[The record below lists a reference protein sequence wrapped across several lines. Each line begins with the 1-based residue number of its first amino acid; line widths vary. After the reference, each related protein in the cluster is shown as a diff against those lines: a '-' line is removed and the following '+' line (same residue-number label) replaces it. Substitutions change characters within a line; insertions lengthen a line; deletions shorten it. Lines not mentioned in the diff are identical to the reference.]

1 MSKRI
6 KLHAELWDKMHFLFR
21 DFNDRMIHVSLEYD
35 FLIDIKALKTVII
48 CFFEKVPVLHSSFKF
63 SPINPYWTE
72 NDYTIEDI
80 LTVIDEPQDPEK
92 VKDEFLMQYL
102 PPDSKLQM
110 KIALINKNG
119 SSTLCFIVNHMCM
132 DGGDLKYFL
141 ASFCKGY
148 TKYVENAVSPLDVRS
163 GSRSFEE
170 VYADMSPT
178 DKQAAKRLYKNVSN
192 KDKHKFPFTPDSEDD
207 KSFYVKRKIDAKRFE
222 RIRLAG
228 KELGA
233 TVNDVIV
240 AAFLHSLYEITD
252 YADDEEIVVSCAID
266 LRRHISDMSDKGYTN
281 HTAFMPVS
289 SKGKGR
295 DIRETIELAKISA
308 QNSKD
313 DRFLGL
319 YGLPLLK
326 LAYTIMPYAASEEII
341 KIGYSNPLIAM
352 SNVGVFDPKRL
363 SLCGHEPSDVF
374 LTGAVKYKPYALL
387 TAITYK
393 GVLTLSVCE
402 RGNDEDK
409 EIINNLFNHM
419 EKHFN
424 ELTGEKQST

>member
-1 MSKRI
+1 MMSKKE
-6 KLHAELWDKMHFLFR
+6 KLHAELWDKMHYLFR
-21 DFNDRMIHVSLEYD
+21 DFNDRMIHVALEYD
-35 FLIDIKALKTVII
+35 FKVDIEALRTVVI
-48 CFFEKVPVLHSSFKF
+48 CFFEKVPVLHSSFKS

-72 NDYTIEDI
+72 NDYTVEDI
-80 LTVIDEPQDPEK
+80 VTVIDEPEDLEK
-92 VKDEFLMQYL
+92 TKEDFLMQYL
-102 PPDSKLQM
+102 PPDSKVQM
-110 KIALINKNG
+110 KIAVINKDG
-119 SSTLCFIVNHMCM
+119 KSTLCFIINHMCM

-148 TKYVENAVSPLDVRS
+148 SDYILESVSPLDVRS

-170 VYADMSPT
+170 VYADMNST
-178 DKQAAKRLYKNVSN
+178 DRKAAKRLYKNVSN
-192 KDKHKFPFTPDSEDD
+192 KDKHKFPFTPDSKED
-207 KSFYVKRKIDAKRFE
+207 KSFYVKRKIDAERFE
-222 RIRLAG
+222 KIRLAG

-240 AAFLHSLYEITD
+240 AAFLHSLYDITD
-252 YADDEEIVVSCAID
+252 YGDDEEIVVSCAID

-295 DIRETIELAKISA
+295 DIKETVEFAKISA
-308 QNSKD
+308 QNNKD
-313 DRFLGL
+313 DKFLGL

-352 SNVGVFDPKRL
+352 SNVGIFDPTAL
-363 SLCGHEPSDVF
+363 SLCGHEPTDVF

-402 RGNDEDK
+402 RGNDADK
-409 EIINNLFNHM
+409 EIINNLFDHM
-419 EKHFN
+419 EMHFD
-424 ELTGEKQST
+424 ELIEEI

>member
-1 MSKRI
+1 
-6 KLHAELWDKMHFLFR
+6 
-21 DFNDRMIHVSLEYD
+21 
-35 FLIDIKALKTVII
+35 
-48 CFFEKVPVLHSSFKF
+48 
-63 SPINPYWTE
+63 
-72 NDYTIEDI
+72 
-80 LTVIDEPQDPEK
+80 
-92 VKDEFLMQYL
+92 
-102 PPDSKLQM
+102 M
-110 KIALINKNG
+110 KSALINKNG

-141 ASFCKGY
+141 TSFCKGY
-148 TKYVENAVSPLDVRS
+148 TEYVEKAVSPLDVRS

-207 KSFYVKRKIDAKRFE
+207 KSFYVKRKIDAERFE

-295 DIRETIELAKISA
+295 DIRETIEFAKISA

-352 SNVGVFDPKRL
+352 SNVGVFDPKSL

-374 LTGAVKYKPYALL
+374 LTGAVKYKPYVLL

-424 ELTGEKQST
+424 ELIGEKQSV

>member
-1 MSKRI
+1 MSKKE
-6 KLHAELWDKMHFLFR
+6 KLHAELWDKMHYLFR
-21 DFNDRMIHVSLEYD
+21 DFNDRMIHVALNYD
-35 FLIDIKALKTVII
+35 FKIDINALKTVTV
-48 CFFEKVPVLHSSFKF
+48 CFFEKVPVLHSSFKS

-72 NDYTIEDI
+72 NDYTVEDI
-80 LTVIDEPQDPEK
+80 ITVINEPDDVEK
-92 VKDEFLMQYL
+92 AKSDFLMQYL

-110 KIALINKNG
+110 KIAVINKDEK
-119 SSTLCFIVNHMCM
+119 STLCFIINHMCM

-148 TKYVENAVSPLDVRS
+148 SEYLEKAISPLDVRS

-192 KDKHKFPFTPDSEDD
+192 KDKHRFPFTPDSKDD
-207 KSFYVKRKIDAKRFE
+207 KSFYVKRKIDAEHFE
-222 RIRLAG
+222 KIRIAG
-228 KELGA
+228 KERGA

-252 YADDEEIVVSCAID
+252 YGDNEEIVVSCAID
-266 LRRHISDMSDKGYTN
+266 LRRHISDISGKGYTN

-295 DIRETIELAKISA
+295 DIKETIEFAKISA
-308 QNSKD
+308 QNNKD
-313 DRFLGL
+313 DKFLGL

-352 SNVGVFDPKRL
+352 SNVGIFDPKSL
-363 SLCGHEPSDVF
+363 SLCGHEPVDVF
-374 LTGAVKYKPYALL
+374 LTGAVKYKPYMLL

-402 RGNDEDK
+402 RGNNADK
-409 EIINNLFNHM
+409 EIINSLFDHM

-424 ELTGEKQST
+424 ELTEEFTNT

>member
-1 MSKRI
+1 MSKKE
-6 KLHAELWDKMHFLFR
+6 KLHAELWDKMHYLFR
-21 DFNDRMIHVSLEYD
+21 DFNDRMIHVALDYD
-35 FLIDIKALKTVII
+35 FKIDINALKTVTV
-48 CFFEKVPVLHSSFKF
+48 CFFEKVPVLHSSFKS

-72 NDYTIEDI
+72 NDYTVEDI
-80 LTVIDEPQDPEK
+80 ITVIDDPDDVEK
-92 VKDEFLMQYL
+92 AKSDFLMQYL

-110 KIALINKNG
+110 KIAVINKDEK
-119 SSTLCFIVNHMCM
+119 SSLCFIINHMCM
-132 DGGDLKYFL
+132 DGGDLKYFI

-148 TKYVENAVSPLDVRS
+148 SEYLENSISPLDIRS

-170 VYADMSPT
+170 VYADMNPT

-192 KDKHKFPFTPDSEDD
+192 KDKHRFPFTPDSKDD
-207 KSFYVKRKIDAKRFE
+207 KSFYVKRKIDAERFKK
-222 RIRLAG
+222 IHLAG
-228 KELGA
+228 KKLGA

-252 YADDEEIVVSCAID
+252 YGDDEEIVVSCAID
-266 LRRHISDMSDKGYTN
+266 LRRHISNMSGKGYTN

-295 DIRETIELAKISA
+295 DIKETVEFAKINA
-308 QNSKD
+308 QNNKD
-313 DRFLGL
+313 DKFLGL

-352 SNVGVFDPKRL
+352 SNVGIFDPKKL
-363 SLCGHEPSDVF
+363 SLCGHEPVDIF

-402 RGNDEDK
+402 RGNDADK
-409 EIINNLFNHM
+409 EIINNLFDHM

-424 ELTGEKQST
+424 ELAEEITDT

>member
-1 MSKRI
+1 MSKKE
-6 KLHAELWDKMHFLFR
+6 KLHAELWDKMHYLFR
-21 DFNDRMIHVSLEYD
+21 DFNDRMIHVALDYD
-35 FLIDIKALKTVII
+35 FKIDINALKTVTV
-48 CFFEKVPVLHSSFKF
+48 CFFEKVPVLHSSFKS

-72 NDYTIEDI
+72 NDYTVEDI
-80 LTVIDEPQDPEK
+80 ITVIDETDDVEK
-92 VKDEFLMQYL
+92 AKSDFLMQYL

-110 KIALINKNG
+110 KIAVINKDEK
-119 SSTLCFIVNHMCM
+119 SSLCFIINHMCM

-148 TKYVENAVSPLDVRS
+148 SEYLEKAISPLDVRS

-192 KDKHKFPFTPDSEDD
+192 KDKHRFPFTPDSKDD
-207 KSFYVKRKIDAKRFE
+207 KSFYVKRKIDAERFE
-222 RIRLAG
+222 KIHHAG
-228 KELGA
+228 KKLGA

-252 YADDEEIVVSCAID
+252 YGDDEEIVVSCAID
-266 LRRHISDMSDKGYTN
+266 LRRHISDMSGKGYTN

-295 DIRETIELAKISA
+295 DIKETIEFAKISA
-308 QNSKD
+308 QNNKD
-313 DRFLGL
+313 DKFLGL

-352 SNVGVFDPKRL
+352 SNVGIFDPKSL
-363 SLCGHEPSDVF
+363 SLCGYEPVDVF

-402 RGNDEDK
+402 RGNDADK
-409 EIINNLFNHM
+409 KIINNLFDHM

-424 ELTGEKQST
+424 ELTEELTNI